1 MKKTKMEDELRA
13 LSNILDLHGVDM
25 NTPLLTPGGFPR
37 ADIDVPQIRTTRA
50 RIIHLRNDYK
60 NLMVLVEKR
69 VHEHFANIED
79 SDNEN
84 TGETAKTSSTQDSI
98 LGVPPTPFAKVNSVM
113 ENSPAAQAGLRVG
126 DLIRTFGYVNLS
138 NHDSLRK
145 VGECV
150 QGNEGQTISVNVS
163 RSGEEIELRLIPQR
177 NWGGRGTLGCHILPI

>member
-1 MKKTKMEDELRA
+1 
-13 LSNILDLHGVDM
+13 
-25 NTPLLTPGGFPR
+25 
-37 ADIDVPQIRTTRA
+37 
-50 RIIHLRNDYK
+50 
-60 NLMVLVEKR
+60 MVLVEKR

-150 QGNEGQTISVNVS
+150 QGNEGVS
-163 RSGEEIELRLIPQR
+163 GSIPHAR
-177 NWGGRGTLGCHILPI
+177 NSNDND